1 MPTTT
6 AVNNDINLLS
16 DNFKKKFTAWR
27 SEVIAKYPNAVVFE
41 WVRSQL
47 RQDWLYAQ
55 WRTRPGKIV
64 TWTRTSNHSTG
75 NAVDVVF
82 RNNGKL
88 ERAGPYN
95 ELVKIAKKYGIRNL
109 WPDDLSHFEDDG
121 IPYKEPLDPVAKQLV
136 DMWVWNWEDANRP
149 ATRHEVAIMLGRV
162 YNILKKK

>member
-16 DNFKKKFTAWR
+16 EKFKKKFMPFWQ
-27 SEVIAKYPNAVVFE
+27 EVQSKYPNAVVFE

-47 RQDWLYAQ
+47 RQDYLYAQ
-55 WRTRPGKIV
+55 GRTRPGNIV
-64 TWTRTSNHSTG
+64 TRTRTSNHSSW
-75 NAVDVVF
+75 NAVDIVF

-88 ERAGPYN
+88 ERAWPYN
-95 ELVKIAKKYGIRNL
+95 DLVQIAKKYGIRNL
-109 WPDDLSHFEDDG
+109 WSSDLAHFEDDWTT
-121 IPYKEPLDPVAKQLV
+121 YVEPLDPVAQQLV
-136 DMWVWNWEDANRP
+136 GMWVWNWEDANRP

>member
-6 AVNNDINLLS
+6 AVINDINRLS
-16 DNFKKKFTAWR
+16 DNFKKKFVPFWN
-27 SEVIAKYPNAVVFE
+27 EVIKKYPNAVVFE
-41 WVRSQL
+41 TLRIQA

-64 TWTRTSNHSTG
+64 TWTKTSNHSSW
-75 NAVDVVF
+75 NAVDIVF

-88 ERAGPYN
+88 ERAWPYHD
-95 ELVKIAKKYGIRNL
+95 LVAIAKKYGIRNL
-109 WPDDLSHFEDDG
+109 WPDDLAHFEDDG
-121 IPYKEPLDPVAKQLV
+121 TPYKELLDPVAKQLV
-136 DMWVWNWEDANRP
+136 DMWVWNWEDSNRP